1 MKKAEICLLIPTLQA
16 GGMERV
22 MSELTN
28 YFAVRQDHQVHL
40 VLYGIKR
47 EIFYPVSDRVVIHRP
62 PFTFHNRRRFFYT
75 LRTLFFLRKKVKRI
89 NPDVVLSFGEYW
101 NSFVLLSLYGLKL
114 SIYVSD
120 RCQPDKNLGFLH
132 NLLRKVLYP
141 TAKGVIAQTE
151 TAKEIYHK
159 LYRHNNIKVIANP
172 IRGIKINTSVV
183 KENIILSVGRLIKT
197 TNPDE
202 LINMFARINNPDWKL
217 VIIGDDAIKQ
227 HNSEQLKLLIRKLK
241 LEKQVILAGQQS
253 DIDHFYLKSRIFA
266 FTSSSEGFPNVIGEA
281 QSAGLPVIA
290 FDCVA
295 GPSDLIEDGV
305 NGYLIPLFNFAMFEK
320 RLCYLMNDQELRTQ
334 LGNKAKETVQ
344 QFSITSIGQMFY
356 NFILN

>member
-1 MKKAEICLLIPTLQA
+1 
-16 GGMERV
+16 
-22 MSELTN
+22 
-28 YFAVRQDHQVHL
+28 
-40 VLYGIKR
+40 
-47 EIFYPVSDRVVIHRP
+47 
-62 PFTFHNRRRFFYT
+62 
-75 LRTLFFLRKKVKRI
+75 
-89 NPDVVLSFGEYW
+89 
-101 NSFVLLSLYGLKL
+101 
-114 SIYVSD
+114 
-120 RCQPDKNLGFLH
+120 
-132 NLLRKVLYP
+132 
-141 TAKGVIAQTE
+141 
-151 TAKEIYHK
+151 
-159 LYRHNNIKVIANP
+159 VIANP

-197 TNPDE
+197 KNHDE